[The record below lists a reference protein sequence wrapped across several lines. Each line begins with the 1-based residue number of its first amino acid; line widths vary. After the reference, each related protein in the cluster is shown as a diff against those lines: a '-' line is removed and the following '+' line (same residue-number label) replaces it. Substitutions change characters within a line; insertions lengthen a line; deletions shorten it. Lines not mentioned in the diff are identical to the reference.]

1 MTNFSVFVKNKKS
14 YVQGEI
20 NSYRSDKM
28 SLTLT
33 ITFIVGILF
42 FIAGTILFIIYKKKD
57 RDELSWLVIW
67 VNIVCVAIFAAII
80 VERMQN
86 NYVPLPVI
94 IVSTVLMIIAGVFA
108 GISLVEKIIELNE
121 DY

>member
-1 MTNFSVFVKNKKS
+1 
-14 YVQGEI
+14 
-20 NSYRSDKM
+20 M

-57 RDELSWLVIW
+57 RDEFSWLVIW

-80 VERMQN
+80 VERMHN

-108 GISLVEKIIELNE
+108 GISLVEKITELNE